1 MDIAGIGQSSAAG
14 LPLSADRRGV
24 SGGSFISDAK
34 PSAVFFFDGDCGFCQ
49 WSAEHLRRICAGAVG
64 DSAPMRIE
72 PAWKDAAPSDVAPHI
87 ERFAVYRSA
96 WDESAESGE
105 SAESAGGAESAQ
117 GAEVAESAG
126 EARPTVHLGHKAIGT
141 ALRRHGRTKLWRLV
155 GRVLCFRPLSPLFR
169 AVYRLVANNRHRLGP
184 LVGVEACV
192 VR

>member
-49 WSAEHLRRICAGAVG
+49 WSAEHLRRICAGAGG

-96 WDESAESGE
+96 WDWSAESGE
-105 SAESAGGAESAQ
+105 SAEGAEN
-117 GAEVAESAG
+117 AESAESAG
-126 EARPTVHLGHKAIGT
+126 EARPAVFLGHKAIGT
-141 ALRRHGRTKLWRLV
+141 ALRRHGRTMLWRLA

>member
-14 LPLSADRRGV
+14 LPLSADRRGE
-24 SGGSFISDAK
+24 SGGSFIADAK

-49 WSAEHLRRICAGAVG
+49 WSAEHLRRICAGAGG

-72 PAWKDAAPSDVAPHI
+72 PAWKDAAPPEVAPHI
-87 ERFAVYRSA
+87 ERFAVYHPA
-96 WDESAESGE
+96 WDEGAESAEST
-105 SAESAGGAESAQ
+105 
-117 GAEVAESAG
+117 G
-126 EARPTVHLGHKAIGT
+126 EARPTVYLGHKAIGT
-141 ALRRHGRTKLWRLV
+141 ALRRHGRTKLWRLA

-184 LVGVEACV
+184 LVGVEACA

>member
-49 WSAEHLRRICAGAVG
+49 WSAEHLRRICAGAGG

-87 ERFAVYRSA
+87 ERFAVYRPA
-96 WDESAESGE
+96 WDESAESAESGE
-105 SAESAGGAESAQ
+105 SAGGAQ
-117 GAEVAESAG
+117 VAG
-126 EARPTVHLGHKAIGT
+126 ESRPTVYLGHKAIGT
-141 ALRRHGRTKLWRLV
+141 ALRRHGRTTLWRLA

-169 AVYRLVANNRHRLGP
+169 TVYRLVANNRHRLGP

>member
-14 LPLSADRRGV
+14 LPLSADRRCK
-24 SGGSFISDAK
+24 SGGSFIADAK

-49 WSAEHLRRICAGAVG
+49 WSAEHLRRICAGAGG

-72 PAWKDAAPSDVAPHI
+72 PAWKDAAPPEVASHI
-87 ERFAVYRSA
+87 ERFAVYRPA
-96 WDESAESGE
+96 WDE
-105 SAESAGGAESAQ
+105 GAESAE
-117 GAEVAESAG
+117 GAG
-126 EARPTVHLGHKAIGT
+126 EARPAVYLGHKAIGT
-141 ALRRHGRTKLWRLV
+141 ALRRHGRTTLWRLA

-184 LVGVEACV
+184 LVGVEACA

>member
-14 LPLSADRRGV
+14 LPLSADGRGE
-24 SGGSFISDAK
+24 SGGSFIADAK

-49 WSAEHLRRICAGAVG
+49 WSAEHLRRICAGAGG

-72 PAWKDAAPSDVAPHI
+72 PAWKDAAPPEVAPHI

-96 WDESAESGE
+96 WDEGAEGDE
-105 SAESAGGAESAQ
+105 SAENSDRAES
-117 GAEVAESAG
+117 AESAG
-126 EARPTVHLGHKAIGT
+126 EARPAVYLGHKAIGT
-141 ALRRHGRTKLWRLV
+141 ALRCHGRTKLWRLV

>member
-24 SGGSFISDAK
+24 SGGSFIADAK

-49 WSAEHLRRICAGAVG
+49 WSAEHLRRICAGAGG

-87 ERFAVYRSA
+87 GRFAVYRPA
-96 WDESAESGE
+96 WDEGAEGAE
-105 SAESAGGAESAQ
+105 SAESAEGAED
-117 GAEVAESAG
+117 AG
-126 EARPTVHLGHKAIGT
+126 ETRPTVYLGHKAIGT
-141 ALRRHGRTKLWRLV
+141 ALRCHGRTTLWRLA

-169 AVYRLVANNRHRLGP
+169 AGYRLVANNRHRLGP
-184 LVGVEACV
+184 LVGVEACA

>member
-14 LPLSADRRGV
+14 LPLSADWRGE

-49 WSAEHLRRICAGAVG
+49 WSAEHLRRICAGAGG

-96 WDESAESGE
+96 WDE
-105 SAESAGGAESAQ
+105 GAED
-117 GAEVAESAG
+117 AG
-126 EARPTVHLGHKAIGT
+126 EARPAVYLGHKAIGT
-141 ALRRHGRTKLWRLV
+141 ALRCHGRTTLWRLA
-155 GRVLCFRPLSPLFR
+155 GRVLCLRPLSPLLR

-184 LVGVEACV
+184 LVGVEACA

>member
-14 LPLSADRRGV
+14 LPLSADRRGE
-24 SGGSFISDAK
+24 SGGSFIADAK

-49 WSAEHLRRICAGAVG
+49 WSAEHLRRICAGEGG

-96 WDESAESGE
+96 WDESAEGAE
-105 SAESAGGAESAQ
+105 SAESAED
-117 GAEVAESAG
+117 AG
-126 EARPTVHLGHKAIGT
+126 EARPTVYLGHKAIGT
-141 ALRRHGRTKLWRLV
+141 ALRRHGRRKLWRLA
-155 GRVLCFRPLSPLFR
+155 GRVLSFRPLSPLFR
-169 AVYRLVANNRHRLGP
+169 AVYRLVANNRHRFGP